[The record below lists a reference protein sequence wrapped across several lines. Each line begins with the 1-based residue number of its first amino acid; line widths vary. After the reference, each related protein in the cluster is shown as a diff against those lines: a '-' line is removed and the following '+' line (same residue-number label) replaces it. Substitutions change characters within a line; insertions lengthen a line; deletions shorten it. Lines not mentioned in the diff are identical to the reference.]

1 MNDVVSCFPDKLKP
15 FLATLVFMEAFI
27 LMTNGLMNT
36 AIDYF
41 NHSRHPGFSMAFF
54 QTVTE
59 LPGVGGIS
67 GIFSRPAVLKRS
79 ETQAG

>member
-1 MNDVVSCFPDKLKP
+1 MNDVVSCFPDNLKP
-15 FLATLVFMEAFI
+15 FLAILVFMEAFI

-54 QTVTE
+54 QTATK
-59 LPGVGGIS
+59 LPGVTRNQWFFQQACSI
-67 GIFSRPAVLKRS
+67 
-79 ETQAG
+79 ETI